1 MLKIDAR
8 NFGNVAVLGLQG
20 QIVNGET
27 EILREFVQSLS
38 AVSVIKLDLARVTT
52 VDAGGLG
59 VMLALREQV
68 ESQGIRYELMNVPKR
83 VSRRLVNSYRL
94 FRVARERRS
103 HRLLRAP
110 NSLRPPP
117 VSSRH
122 NYLLRSDYCGRP
134 TAVSRWSSPHIAGGT
149 CAGSAGAYLAGS
161 PSGKSTMSGS

>member
-38 AVSVIKLDLARVTT
+38 AVGVIKLDLARVTT

-68 ESQGIRYELMNVPKR
+68 ESKGIRYELMNVPKR
-83 VSRRLVNSYRL
+83 VSRVLELARLDSV
-94 FRVARERRS
+94 FRITSVVEF
-103 HRLLRAP
+103 L
-110 NSLRPPP
+110 PP
-117 VSSRH
+117 VS
-122 NYLLRSDYCGRP
+122 RSPR
-134 TAVSRWSSPHIAGGT
+134 SPFASLAS
-149 CAGSAGAYLAGS
+149 CA
-161 PSGKSTMSGS
+161 